1 MNVTFIIPCY
11 NAEKIISNNHKRLSS
26 FLKKNKIKKKIIYI
40 NDGSK
45 DKTLNELKKI
55 NKKDVKILDN
65 KENSGKSY
73 SIIKALKFVKNG
85 NVVLIDCDLP
95 YFTYLKKVING
106 LSKFDLIIVNRKI
119 DKSSNI
125 EKNFN
130 FYKIFRNFISNILG
144 NIIEKKLK
152 LGVKGDTQ
160 AGLKAFK
167 ILKKIQKENF
177 LSKYYFFDIELI
189 SFFKKNKLKI
199 KLVPVKFKIS
209 TKSTIK
215 IFSLKNFKIIYEFYK
230 ILNKNVN

>member
-55 NKKDVKILDN
+55 NKKNIKILDN

-106 LSKFDLIIVNRKI
+106 LNKFDLIIVNRKI

-177 LSKYYFFDIELI
+177 ISKYYFFDIELI

-230 ILNKNVN
+230 ILNKNIN

>member
-11 NAEKIISNNHKRLSS
+11 NAEKIIKNNHKRLSS

-40 NDGSK
+40 NDGSI
-45 DKTLNELKKI
+45 DKTFDELKKI
-55 NKKDVKILDN
+55 NEKNIKILNN
-65 KENSGKSY
+65 KKNSGKSY

-85 NVVLIDCDLP
+85 HVVLIDCDLP
-95 YFTYLKKVING
+95 YFIYLKKVING
-106 LSKFDLIIVNRKI
+106 LSKFDLVIVNRKI
-119 DKSSNI
+119 NKNSNI

-130 FYKIFRNFISNILG
+130 FYKVFRNFISNILG

-152 LGVKGDTQ
+152 LNVKGDTQ

-177 LSKYYFFDIELI
+177 ISKYYFFDIELI
-189 SFFKKNKLKI
+189 SFFRKNRLKI

-215 IFSLKNFKIIYEFYK
+215 IFAFKNFKIIYEFYR
-230 ILNKNVN
+230 ILNKNIN

>member
-11 NAEKIISNNHKRLSS
+11 NAEKIIYNNHKRLSS

-55 NKKDVKILDN
+55 NEKNIKILDN

-73 SIIKALKFVKNG
+73 SIIKALKFVKND

-106 LSKFDLIIVNRKI
+106 LNKFDLIIVNRKI
-119 DKSSNI
+119 EKSSNT
-125 EKNFN
+125 EKSFN

-152 LGVKGDTQ
+152 LDVKGDTQ

-167 ILKKIQKENF
+167 ISKKILKENF
-177 LSKYYFFDIELI
+177 ISKYYFFDIELI

-209 TKSTIK
+209 TKSSIK

-230 ILNKNVN
+230 ILNKNIN